1 METLLRVLE
10 REQIQVESVALRRE
24 PRMTV
29 LIPDGGLYRQY
40 LSQLG
45 PDGDSLDQ
53 VFLLEQIVG
62 WYGDDE
68 GAVTLRLV
76 KDSEGNIDWERT
88 VDDQPATSPT

>member
-10 REQIQVESVALRRE
+10 WEQIQVESVALRRE

-29 LIPDGGLYRQY
+29 LIPDGGLYRRY

-76 KDSEGNIDWERT
+76 EDSEGNIDWERT